1 MSSDIS
7 VGQVIVYLLYNF
19 TWTNLMQL
27 FVLEELI
34 TQKYMDRNPDFS
46 HLIVFHLDLLC
57 HGSGPKDLHLT
68 QLVTAG

>member
-1 MSSDIS
+1 
-7 VGQVIVYLLYNF
+7 
-19 TWTNLMQL
+19 MQL

-57 HGSGPKDLHLT
+57 HGSGPKDLHLP